1 MNLQSYGISGVLDTL
16 EPAEMVGLPTYI
28 FERPLNQELVVI
40 GAFGGEPRAYTSWPM
55 AALTAA
61 ESRMSLARDWAGDEF
76 DAIYLI
82 GYHTEADVAA
92 SAVVRARAA
101 LDEIGVKTVTRVRS
115 LAATRTQWAFADDV
129 HRDDAA
135 PLAAIVRPNPAQG
148 RLEALLF
155 RAACRKRYAAR
166 VLRPLDGDRA
176 ATAERIAAKCRADRA
191 EYTDPALQA
200 DHDERLYRRCMA
212 DPLGPSMPCAIALG
226 IAAVANPDVVSDA
239 IDDILEGS
247 DRAHMLWCQVA
258 RETTGTERAT
268 AAALAALSA
277 WSEGDEVAIVFAEI
291 ALDADPDG
299 PLAWTVWNLTCTGT
313 APESVR
319 LLSGAWR
326 EGEAA

>member
-16 EPAEMVGLPTYI
+16 EPAEVVGLPTYI

-82 GYHTEADVAA
+82 GYHTEVDVAA
-92 SAVVRARAA
+92 TAVIRSRAA

-115 LAATRTQWAFADDV
+115 LVATRAQWAFADDV
-129 HRDDAA
+129 DRDNAA
-135 PLAAIVRPNPAQG
+135 PLAAIVRPDPAQG

-176 ATAERIAAKCRADRA
+176 MDSEGITAKCRADRA
-191 EYTDPALQA
+191 KYTDSVLLA
-200 DHDERLYRRCMA
+200 DHDARLYRRCMA
-212 DPLGPSMPCAIALG
+212 DPLGPSMHCAIALG
-226 IAAVANPDVVSDA
+226 IAAAANTDVVSDA
-239 IDDILEGS
+239 IDDILDGS
-247 DRAHMLWCQVA
+247 DHARMLWCKVA
-258 RETTGTERAT
+258 RDTTGTERAT

-277 WSEGDEVAIVFAEI
+277 WNESDEAAIVFAEI
-291 ALDADPDG
+291 ALDADTDN
-299 PLAWTVWNLTCTGT
+299 PLAWTVWNLTCTGA

-326 EGEAA
+326 KGEAA